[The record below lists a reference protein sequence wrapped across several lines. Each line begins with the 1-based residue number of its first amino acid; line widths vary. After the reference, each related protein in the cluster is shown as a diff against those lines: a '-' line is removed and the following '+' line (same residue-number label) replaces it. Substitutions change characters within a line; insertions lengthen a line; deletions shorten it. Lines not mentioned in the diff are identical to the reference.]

1 MRCSIVR
8 GCKDVGLDLF
18 FYSLKSPCIQKST
31 GCALAKRVSQS
42 DGIRV
47 SIDHGRGSAL
57 FSRPSESRT
66 KFLGGDR
73 EYAARWSSI
82 RNFYRAWC
90 VEGETPGEA
99 LGTENVRHLA
109 LKARQNPFHTHRTP
123 FDRR

>member
-1 MRCSIVR
+1 MRRSIVY
-8 GCKDVGLDLF
+8 GVKYLIVDLF
-18 FYSLKSPCIQKST
+18 FYSVKSPCIQKST

-57 FSRPSESRT
+57 FSRVSESRT

-73 EYAARWSSI
+73 KYAARWSTI

-90 VEGETPGEA
+90 V
-99 LGTENVRHLA
+99 
-109 LKARQNPFHTHRTP
+109 
-123 FDRR
+123 DRRRTLCVDRSFGILDS